1 MLIYFLCIFLYIRLM
16 MKNLLGKLI
25 ISVLIILLLNSN
37 PVIRVTAEQ
46 NVPEE
51 VRLYLSGGEN
61 VEQYIRVTY
70 SPPPQDS
77 TSPPP
82 KLDLIYYMIKK
93 NDKSTGEYIVWDNV
107 KKAVVGGYKW
117 PTEFSWNSY
126 KMILSYLEQDS
137 ILKFLSK
144 SSVQLEKLKED
155 VSQLK
160 SSSSELMRDLQMQK
174 ERWTILVTTI
184 VSIAITVATAGS
196 TLPLIIGIIGT
207 VLHSAWRFGKL
218 NDLVVEWDV
227 NPYKYPAY
235 FTTVTQLSTFTDEAE
250 PQKRSETVLRET
262 LNGKISNEL
271 ISDLSSLNSASLSVS
286 GVGVQVAEKAGK
298 GLAIEYL
305 SKLVTFHTVTT
316 LHAVR
321 GILGNDR
328 FYTIFSEDLVSKAQS
343 IAYRSLGGE
352 DLLGVDKSAFTNVVS
367 KLGKWFAAK
376 FRPSALKGIT
386 KEEISNVVKG
396 YDDMMGKIF
405 SKDQLLKSLKGAL
418 IHAVADLATEY
429 VTKSIINWLQKDEK
443 ELAVNAY
450 IHSDVI
456 SRLGDEAKA
465 LFEAAENN
473 HVFSNYGS
481 VIQAQFY
488 ALAIKDNYEEL
499 WDLIT
504 IQSGALKSG
513 TVQKYLG
520 GWFRS
525 QCGGDLNINDAN
537 SLIACS
543 EKEFNDLYKVWVD
556 ISNSYINL
564 EERFSRL
571 ADSYIQNMT
580 KRLGNALPKVA
591 GAVNIVLTLDKSSS
605 MNDRF
610 LNNKKI
616 DALKEASTRLIDL
629 FSITKG
635 SVKVGIVSFS
645 TTAAV
650 ELGLTNNYT
659 LAKDAVSRLEASG
672 STAIGDGMR
681 LSAQLLRGVNEN
693 IRKVIIL
700 LTDGRSNTGSNP
712 REVLVR
718 EIIPLG
724 IPVFTIGIGK
734 GVIEYDPVIL
744 REIAD
749 RTGGE
754 FYEIDPER
762 GIDIYTLQRV
772 FLKIGHPIV
781 VGGKVIDQT
790 VLPIAQAEK
799 KEISIDA
806 SDGKS
811 FALTAQYSGSRVSL
825 KLYNPSGIEVTP
837 STQHIKVSEPGLE
850 SWVVYSPE
858 AGIWKA
864 EVVGEEIPSGSL
876 PVFLSLSKSAIS
888 VNPSEIMVEIK
899 DVNRKEIPI
908 KIISTSSQ
916 PIRNVQITLQG
927 ELTQIARIDQNLIDL
942 NPLESRE
949 ILLKVEPPRVAGYYD
964 GQVIVFDGWFKHN
977 IPVKIIYNY
986 LVIQAYSSKKQSY
999 PGAEVNIYTVL
1010 KDSADN
1016 IVLSGRIELS
1026 INNVTLSL
1034 KDDGEGADKLANDGI
1049 YSASVRLPRLPGIYT
1064 VNILAEKQGY
1074 IAAQEEIL
1082 LAVIKIPGDINVD
1095 GVVDYKDLAILARSY
1110 GTHSDEQNYYK
1121 DADINEDGMIDYKDL
1136 AILAAN
1142 YGGSLP

>member
-1 MLIYFLCIFLYIRLM
+1 M

-25 ISVLIILLLNSN
+25 ISVLIIFLLNST

-46 NVPEE
+46 SVPEE
-51 VRLYLSGGEN
+51 VRLYLADGEN
-61 VEQYIRVTY
+61 VEQYLRITY
-70 SPPPQDS
+70 PPQDS
-77 TSPPP
+77 TSPTP

-126 KMILSYLEQDS
+126 KMILSYLEQKS
-137 ILKFLSK
+137 VLEFLRK
-144 SSVQLEKLKED
+144 SSYQLEELKLKED
-155 VSQLK
+155 VSGLK
-160 SSSSELMRDLQMQK
+160 TSSYKLMMELQKQK
-174 ERWTILVTTI
+174 EGWTIVVTTI
-184 VSIAITVATAGS
+184 VSIAITFATAGS
-196 TLPLIIGIIGT
+196 TLPLIIGIVGT
-207 VLHSAWRFGKL
+207 ALHSAWKFGKL

-235 FTTVTQLSTFTDEAE
+235 FTTITQLSTFTDEE
-250 PQKRSETVLRET
+250 DQKKRSETVLQET
-262 LNGKISNEL
+262 LTPKISNKDL
-271 ISDLSSLNSASLSVS
+271 IYNLSSLNKASLSVS

-305 SKLVTFHTVTT
+305 SKLVTFQTVTT

-321 GILGNDR
+321 GILGNDN
-328 FYTIFSEDLVSKAQS
+328 FYNIFGKDLVSKAQS
-343 IAYRSLGGE
+343 IAYRSLGGK
-352 DLLGVDKSAFTNVVS
+352 DILGVDESRFTEVVS
-367 KLGKWFAAK
+367 NLGKWFAAK
-376 FRPSALKGIT
+376 FRPSALKGIP
-386 KEEISNVVKG
+386 KKDISDALKD
-396 YDDMMGKIF
+396 YDRLMGKIF

-418 IHAVADLATEY
+418 IHVVADLATGY
-429 VTKSIINWLQKDEK
+429 VTKSIIDWIRKDEK

-456 SRLGDEAKA
+456 SRLVDETKA
-465 LFEAAENN
+465 LFEAAEKN
-473 HVFSNYGS
+473 HVFRNYGS
-481 VIQAQFY
+481 VTQAQFY

-513 TVQKYLG
+513 TVKKHLG
-520 GWFRS
+520 KWFRS
-525 QCGGDLNINDAN
+525 QCGGDFNINDAN
-537 SLIACS
+537 SLVKCS
-543 EKEFNDLYKVWVD
+543 ERKFDDLYMVWAD
-556 ISNSYINL
+556 ISNGYIIL

-571 ADSYIQNMT
+571 ADSYIKNMT
-580 KRLGNALPKVA
+580 ERLGNALPRVA
-591 GAVNIVLTLDKSSS
+591 GAVNIVLTLDKSGS
-605 MNDRF
+605 MGDPF
-610 LNNKKI
+610 LDNKKI
-616 DALKEASTRLIDL
+616 DALKDASTRLIDL

-635 SVKVGIVSFS
+635 SVKVGIVSFG

-650 ELGLTNNYT
+650 ELELTNDYT
-659 LAKDAVSRLEASG
+659 LAKNAVSRLEASG
-672 STAIGDGMR
+672 STAMGDGMR
-681 LSAQLLRGVNEN
+681 LSAQLLRGIDEGT
-693 IRKVIIL
+693 RKVIIL
-700 LTDGRSNTGSNP
+700 LTDGRSNTGSDP

-724 IPVFTIGIGK
+724 IPIFTIGIGK
-734 GVIEYDPVIL
+734 GVTEYDPDIL

-754 FYEIDPER
+754 FYEVDPEK
-762 GIDIYTLQRV
+762 GVDDYALQRV

-781 VGGKVIDQT
+781 VGGEVIDQT

-799 KEISIDA
+799 KDISIDA

-811 FALTAQYSGSRVSL
+811 FAITAQYSGSRVSL

-899 DVNRKEIPI
+899 DVNRQEIPI
-908 KIISTSSQ
+908 RIISTSSQ
-916 PIRNVQITLQG
+916 PIRNVQIILQG
-927 ELTQIARIDQNLIDL
+927 ELTQIAQIDQNLVDL
-942 NPLESRE
+942 NPFESRE
-949 ILLKVEPPRVAGYYD
+949 ILLKVEPPRIAGYYD

-999 PGAEVNIYTVL
+999 PGAEIDIYIVL

-1016 IVLSGRIELS
+1016 IVLSGRVELS
-1026 INNVTLSL
+1026 INNVTVSL

-1074 IAAQEEIL
+1074 IAAQEEVL

-1121 DADINEDGMIDYKDL
+1121 EADINEDGMIDYKDL